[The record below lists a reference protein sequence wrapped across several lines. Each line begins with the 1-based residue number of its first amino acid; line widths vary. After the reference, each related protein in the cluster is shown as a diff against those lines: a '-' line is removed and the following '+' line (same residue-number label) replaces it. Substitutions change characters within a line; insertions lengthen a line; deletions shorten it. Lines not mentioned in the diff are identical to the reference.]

1 LGACGA
7 TTTRVVRLKRRR
19 EFLAV
24 AGTRCRWVTPAFV
37 LQAGPRGVAT
47 EIGIG
52 FTASR
57 RIGGAVARNR
67 ARRRLRAAVRAIL
80 PGAAKPGYD
89 YVLVARP
96 AILTCPFNV
105 VLSDLATAFAR
116 VVRPRR
122 PDRSLGAA
130 ADAGSAG
137 SPAGRSGC
145 TAS

>member
-1 LGACGA
+1 
-7 TTTRVVRLKRRR
+7 VVRLKWRRQ
-19 EFLAV
+19 FLAV
-24 AGTRCRWVTPAFV
+24 AGTRCRYVAAAFV
-37 LQAGPRGVAT
+37 LQAGPRGARG

-57 RIGGAVARNR
+57 RIGNAVARNR

-96 AILTCPFNV
+96 AILTCPFDV

-116 VVRPRR
+116 VMRPRR
-122 PDRSLGAA
+122 SPDRA
-130 ADAGSAG
+130 ADATSAT
-137 SPAGRSGC
+137 SPAG
-145 TAS
+145 

>member
-1 LGACGA
+1 
-7 TTTRVVRLKRRR
+7 VVGLKRRR

-37 LQAGPRGVAT
+37 LQAGPRDVAT

-57 RIGGAVARNR
+57 RVGGAVARNR

-116 VVRPRR
+116 VVRP
-122 PDRSLGAA
+122 DRSRGAA
-130 ADAGSAG
+130 ADAGSAA

-145 TAS
+145 TVS

>member
-1 LGACGA
+1 MGVCG
-7 TTTRVVRLKRRR
+7 TTEIRVVRLKRRR

-37 LQAGPRGVAT
+37 LQAGPRGAAE

-67 ARRRLRAAVRAIL
+67 ARRRLRAAVRALL

-89 YVLVARP
+89 YVIVARP
-96 AILTCPFNV
+96 AILTCPFE
-105 VLSDLATAFAR
+105 VLLTDLAKAFAR
-116 VVRPRR
+116 VIRQRPPGGPR
-122 PDRSLGAA
+122 GAA
-130 ADAGSAG
+130 AEAGPPAP
-137 SPAGRSGC
+137 SPG
-145 TAS
+145 

>member
-1 LGACGA
+1 VI
-7 TTTRVVRLKRRR
+7 RVVRLKRRR

-24 AGTRCRWVTPAFV
+24 AGSGCRWVTPAFV
-37 LQAGPRGVAT
+37 LQAGPRGVPE

-67 ARRRLRAAVRAIL
+67 ARRRLRAAVRALL
-80 PGAAKPGYD
+80 PGVAEPGYD

-96 AILTCPFNV
+96 AILTCPFDI

-116 VVRPRR
+116 VVRAPRR
-122 PDRSLGAA
+122 ARARDATA
-130 ADAGSAG
+130 EAGSAA

-145 TAS
+145 TKS